1 MADGV
6 AAGAGVGDGAA
17 TGPLRLPDWANAD
30 VLKMRMRIN
39 AVLKLISAGFYLLR
53 PSLFW
58 AGTSRTVQG
67 GNLLTDDRILRS
79 FVYVDLG
86 PMSVVLRH
94 ISIGKDCF
102 DRTFRHARIAIDAG
116 VGVDVKT
123 IRQFM
128 KCFNRANSCAVG
140 VLAIDA

>member
-1 MADGV
+1 MNLFFVLGTSYFVDI
-6 AAGAGVGDGAA
+6 
-17 TGPLRLPDWANAD
+17 TPLYKALSTKHNR
-30 VLKMRMRIN
+30 
-39 AVLKLISAGFYLLR
+39 R

-58 AGTSRTVQG
+58 ASTSRSVQG
-67 GNLLTDDRILRS
+67 GDLLADDRILRS

-94 ISIGKDCF
+94 IRIGKNCF
-102 DRTFRHARIAIDAG
+102 HRTFRHARIAIDAS

-123 IRQFM
+123 IRQLM
-128 KCFNRANSCAVG
+128 KSFYRTNGCAVG